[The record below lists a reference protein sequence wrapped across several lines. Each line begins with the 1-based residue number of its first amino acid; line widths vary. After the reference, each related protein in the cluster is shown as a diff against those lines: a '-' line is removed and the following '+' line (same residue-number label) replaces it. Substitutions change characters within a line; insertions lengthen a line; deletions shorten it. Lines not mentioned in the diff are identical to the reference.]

1 MAANFVNKPKFF
13 TLLSIL
19 CLFVSQIH
27 CVSIDRVSIDDCP
40 SVAANAGG
48 DTPFY
53 YDISQLVCRECA
65 QTNEFQTI
73 SEDGKLQVK
82 EAMLCFFSVL
92 RPVLEETH
100 SLLDTVSIY
109 SYSLLYMSYWTVK
122 QRTIT
127 IS

>member
-19 CLFVSQIH
+19 CLFLSQIH

-53 YDISQLVCRECA
+53 YDISQLVCLACA

-73 SEDGKLQVK
+73 SEDGELQV
-82 EAMLCFFSVL
+82 L
-92 RPVLEETH
+92 
-100 SLLDTVSIY
+100 
-109 SYSLLYMSYWTVK
+109 VK
-122 QRTIT
+122 CRRI
-127 IS
+127 IE